1 LIIARLAARRAIV
14 QAILAEADVKLTL
27 AEAAK
32 LLAGALLLVHFT
44 LHTDIFLAGSSAGAH
59 RKTLPAANHP
69 EKFQW

>member
-1 LIIARLAARRAIV
+1 M
-14 QAILAEADVKLTL
+14 AETDVNLTL
-27 AEAAK
+27 AKAAK

-44 LHTDIFLAGSSAGAH
+44 LHTDILLAGSSAGAH